1 MMRQSPLSSSAIQCV
16 FSNITHVSGLR
27 LFLRRSLSL
36 CPRVCIQVSVS
47 EFYFS
52 SFRINTAATSGSL
65 MMYEH
70 LCCLI
75 ISAFWLSNFVDPV
88 SGKVYTNIIRGTL
101 SLPFVPCP
109 TQESLLFETSRS
121 VTTDVTFLVY
131 LQHVRSTCKQ
141 FDLLVYRPNR
151 LPHVFGLTYEVQ

>member
-101 SLPFVPCP
+101 SLPLFPTPHKNHYYLKLQGLLQLTLPFWFIYNMYVPLVNNLIYWC
-109 TQESLLFETSRS
+109 TAQIGFRM
-121 VTTDVTFLVY
+121 FLV
-131 LQHVRSTCKQ
+131 
-141 FDLLVYRPNR
+141 
-151 LPHVFGLTYEVQ
+151 